1 MMGKAIIFTKL
12 AILLALKPVLFLVVT
27 TTSTNDE
34 ADIHRSEIADALY
47 MNALLA
53 QVGSKL
59 VSTASLNGICG
70 IAQWDMWNYVCD

>member
-12 AILLALKPVLFLVVT
+12 AILLALKPVLFLVVRT
-27 TTSTNDE
+27 TNANDE
-34 ADIHRSEIADALY
+34 ADIHRSEAADALY

-59 VSTASLNGICG
+59 VS
-70 IAQWDMWNYVCD
+70 

>member
-1 MMGKAIIFTKL
+1 MGKAIIFTKL

-27 TTSTNDE
+27 TTSSANDE
-34 ADIHRSEIADALY
+34 ADIHRSEAADALY

-59 VSTASLNGICG
+59 VS
-70 IAQWDMWNYVCD
+70 